1 MGALY
6 KMVRNMVGTAL
17 DVCRGQMEEEEYM
30 LKMLH
35 HHSDGVAFVSEH
47 SELFESLILN
57 SECYEQKQ
65 IILKDHKE
73 F

>member
-17 DVCRGQMEEEEYM
+17 DVCRGHMEGGYM

-35 HHSDGVAFVSEH
+35 YRGDGVAFVSEH
-47 SELFESLILN
+47 SELFESLILD